1 MGCCLPKPI
10 YQPRQVIYIQEY
22 IPPMSLAPL
31 PSAPMPSA
39 PAAMPSAPA
48 ASAPAASAPYDLSY
62 QNF

>member
-22 IPPMSLAPL
+22 IPPM

-39 PAAMPSAPA
+39 PPAPMPSAPM
-48 ASAPAASAPYDLSY
+48 PSAPYDFSY
-62 QNF
+62 QNV